1 MSNLPSMPNEYKGY
15 LYLFDDETIDGM
27 RSRIEEVLSFD
38 IHLLSIKG
46 DQAKDYILKF
56 KNSRSQTRKII
67 DLIEK

>member
-1 MSNLPSMPNEYKGY
+1 M
-15 LYLFDDETIDGM
+15 
-27 RSRIEEVLSFD
+27 EEVLSFD